1 MLCRAMLHSRG
12 VQDDVTCTTCLQSVL
27 AATVCHHA
35 QSLSLQVHLAA
46 MYVLLRARQHQQEQ
60 PLARADPDGGQASA
74 ESVVRCLQVSI
85 STDPTRSVE
94 ITDSD
99 SVIVD
104 YTYSV
109 KWEATETPFEKRMD
123 KYRKYQ
129 FLPQHLEVMSE
140 PALPA
145 SLPAPVTDGVQA
157 SGMHQLEVSCLWRE
171 LI

>member
-1 MLCRAMLHSRG
+1 M
-12 VQDDVTCTTCLQSVL
+12 
-27 AATVCHHA
+27 
-35 QSLSLQVHLAA
+35 
-46 MYVLLRARQHQQEQ
+46 ARNRPH
-60 PLARADPDGGQASA
+60 
-74 ESVVRCLQVSI
+74 CLQVSI

-129 FLPQHLEVMSE
+129 FLPQHLEVMSQ

-145 SLPAPVTDGVQA
+145 SLPALVTDSLQTPR
-157 SGMHQLEVSCLWRE
+157 MHQLGFSGLWQG
-171 LI
+171 LV

>member
-1 MLCRAMLHSRG
+1 MS
-12 VQDDVTCTTCLQSVL
+12 
-27 AATVCHHA
+27 
-35 QSLSLQVHLAA
+35 QV
-46 MYVLLRARQHQQEQ
+46 VARKCPH
-60 PLARADPDGGQASA
+60 
-74 ESVVRCLQVSI
+74 CLQVSI

-129 FLPQHLEVMSE
+129 FLPQHLEVMSQPCSACLSASPGHRRCSGTQNA
-140 PALPA
+140 PAWILLPVPGA
-145 SLPAPVTDGVQA
+145 GLRLLQPKRCTSRSKSVVRVPCRSTDVT
-157 SGMHQLEVSCLWRE
+157 
-171 LI
+171 